1 MHRYRGLLRK
11 KPTGRPTAEEILYH
25 PYFALKNNATKIFFA
40 KLLKDLRKPHPSTLI
55 IILDLPYVCAWYDMQ
70 TKSDEHESKGKR
82 KISHL
87 LISEAI
93 HYLCIFGKLM
103 AVNFND

>member
-1 MHRYRGLLRK
+1 
-11 KPTGRPTAEEILYH
+11 
-25 PYFALKNNATKIFFA
+25 
-40 KLLKDLRKPHPSTLI
+40 
-55 IILDLPYVCAWYDMQ
+55 MQ

-103 AVNFND
+103 AVNFNDWLNYKIKLDNS